1 MHICSV
7 ENFMNFSFNKKKP
20 QWKLQKC
27 LKSAEC
33 PMWQNDVAI
42 ILIKQTKKWIQKLL
56 SDSQRSKYV
65 CSWTFS
71 TRQICIHVMYMRFTW
86 IMDDCPIANGDNK

>member
-1 MHICSV
+1 MKHMHICSV

-42 ILIKQTKKWIQKLL
+42 ILMKQKKNGFRCYSPTPSAPNMCVHGHSPLA
-56 SDSQRSKYV
+56 KYV
-65 CSWTFS
+65 
-71 TRQICIHVMYMRFTW
+71 FT
-86 IMDDCPIANGDNK
+86 